1 MPDEQVSTPDM
12 QEYGYFYDGMLPV
25 TRERALELDAAGL
38 TVYVLHKDNTE
49 SMVFDSQ
56 EIMDH
61 GGIFGVDREEWEK
74 SPQFHEKVMER
85 QEHQQEREQAFLA
98 QNRDCFAIYQVSR
111 DDPQNVRFMNLDWLK
126 SHDISID
133 RSNYDLIYTAPLR
146 AVSYTH
152 LDVYKRQAVH
162 FLNQVDD
169 ADLAALMEDGKPK
182 EEMPAVC
189 SCSTKCEA
197 GAVNTCLLYTSL
209 CCAGA
214 EHRSGR

>member
-38 TVYVLHKDNTE
+38 TVYVLHEDNTE

-85 QEHQQEREQAFLA
+85 QEHQQEREQAFLS
-98 QNRDCFAIYQVSR
+98 QNRDCFAIYQ
-111 DDPQNVRFMNLDWLK
+111 
-126 SHDISID
+126 
-133 RSNYDLIYTAPLR
+133 

-152 LDVYKRQAVH
+152 LYGLQYH
-162 FLNQVDD
+162 NQ
-169 ADLAALMEDGKPK
+169 
-182 EEMPAVC
+182 
-189 SCSTKCEA
+189 
-197 GAVNTCLLYTSL
+197 
-209 CCAGA
+209 
-214 EHRSGR
+214 